1 MSPPT
6 RWFAARS
13 PASRRADVAAD
24 VAADGASLRAALVER
39 IVALDPDGD
48 ASARLAH
55 LDALPDEA
63 SWSRWQTVVFAGRAW
78 DDDAA
83 IDLAFALWD
92 VIGEAGY
99 REMLR
104 GEQRRLT
111 IGQRYARPGASDPDA
126 NGNEVGARTRVRPVD
141 VGRWAVLEL
150 PLALYADLDT
160 GSMSARTRVIGA
172 AVVLLGLGAG
182 VGAGIAALLGR
193 SVETDLAA
201 GVIVSAVLVV
211 GYMLLMISLLA
222 GWGLMASAR
231 TRMRVEIDEQSSS
244 PRSRIV
250 TTIWVVAAFVGIAS
264 GLAAATVVTMWFQ
277 ERPYQGAVEQ
287 TIGTV
292 LSWDHGHRY
301 RLFQLEY
308 EADGTVRTGEA
319 SVDELDLTVY
329 SEMGDTVALEYPV
342 GHPDRIRRAGLAAE
356 GRETNGALARIS
368 GLGIAVALACAATAV
383 VVDRRRPLPAR
394 P

>member
-1 MSPPT
+1 MVCS
-6 RWFAARS
+6 ALARS
-13 PASRRADVAAD
+13 RRAD

-48 ASARLAH
+48 APARLAQ

-99 REMLR
+99 RDMFR
-104 GEQRRLT
+104 GQKRRLT
-111 IGQRYARPGASDPDA
+111 NGQRYAWPGASDPHA
-126 NGNEVGARTRVRPVD
+126 AGNQVGAHVRLRPAD
-141 VGRWAVLEL
+141 VGRWVVLEL

-160 GSMSARTRVIGA
+160 GSMSARTRASGA
-172 AVVLLGLGAG
+172 AVVLLGLGAA
-182 VGAGIAALLGR
+182 VGGGIAAVLGR
-193 SVETDLAA
+193 SVETGLAA
-201 GVIVSAVLVV
+201 GVIVSAVLVA
-211 GYMLLMISLLA
+211 GYMLLMISLIA
-222 GWGLMASAR
+222 GRGLMASAR
-231 TRMRVEIDEQSSS
+231 TRMRVQIDVQSSS
-244 PRSRIV
+244 PRSRLV
-250 TTIWVVAAFVGIAS
+250 AVIWVVAAFVGMAS
-264 GLAAATVVTMWFQ
+264 GLAAATLVTMWFQ

-287 TIGTV
+287 TTGTV
-292 LSWDHGHRY
+292 LSWDDSHRY

-319 SVDELDLTVY
+319 SVDELKLTVN
-329 SEMGDTVALEYPV
+329 SAVGDTVALEYPV
-342 GHPDRIRRAGLAAE
+342 GHPDRIRGAGRAAE
-356 GRETNGALARIS
+356 GRTTNEAVAWIS
-368 GLGIAVALACAATAV
+368 GLGIAVALGCAATAV
-383 VVDRRRPLPAR
+383 VVDRRRPLAAR